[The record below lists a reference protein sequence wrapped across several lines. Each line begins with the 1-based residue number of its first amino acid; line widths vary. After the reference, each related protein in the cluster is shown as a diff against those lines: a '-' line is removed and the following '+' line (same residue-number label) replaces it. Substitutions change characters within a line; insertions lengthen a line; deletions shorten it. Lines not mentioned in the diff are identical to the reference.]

1 MKKCEKCGQP
11 LNESGICD
19 NCQETVDT
27 EAKKKKSKFTAAKE
41 RFIKDG
47 KNAVIGFIIRRVV
60 SLVLSALLGAGIVFF
75 AQFTLRDDFED
86 YYYDELKYMMTDFMA
101 VYEYVHRAQ
110 DMDFDELRV
119 YYEEHHIHEKAKDL
133 LKKATAYSSD
143 VEEINM
149 VHTQYVDACNALI
162 DLSSLVYVSSTMEED
177 LSVQFAAEMKSL
189 TVKIEIFN
197 ETTDKLCEKYDI

>member
-1 MKKCEKCGQP
+1 
-11 LNESGICD
+11 
-19 NCQETVDT
+19 
-27 EAKKKKSKFTAAKE
+27 
-41 RFIKDG
+41 
-47 KNAVIGFIIRRVV
+47 
-60 SLVLSALLGAGIVFF
+60 
-75 AQFTLRDDFED
+75 
-86 YYYDELKYMMTDFMA
+86 
-101 VYEYVHRAQ
+101 
-110 DMDFDELRV
+110 MDFDELRV
-119 YYEEHHIHEKAKDL
+119 YYEEHHIHEKSKDL